1 MSNIL
6 ETIRNKIK
14 YELGINKLEQEYE
27 SLYFLLN
34 NVIDITKL
42 PEAKD
47 KDLRWLQKCD
57 ALLLVIFDAL
67 CKKFNL
73 SYWLEYGNLL
83 GAVRHKGFIPWDDD
97 ADVVMPREDMDKVMP
112 LMNKIIEHYGLKL
125 SFSKLH
131 PLRCIVLSYKREE
144 TSLWVDI
151 FPLDTYKT
159 DESIENIEKKMLEY
173 RSIFWSHLDWP
184 ASKLSSVKQEIFPSN
199 EGASHTYLL
208 GALEVWVG
216 DKRDLLIYDKN
227 NIFPLQRINF
237 ENHQLNA
244 PKNIDASLRLEY
256 GDGYMDFPRNAI
268 NTHGSSDSPV
278 DVIKKK
284 ETDMARV
291 FEELQQI
298 YKDISNENR

>member
-6 ETIRNKIK
+6 DTIRNKIK

-73 SYWLEYGNLL
+73 SYCLEFGNLL

-97 ADVVMPREDMDKVMP
+97 ADVVMPREDLDKVMP
-112 LMNKIIEHYGLKL
+112 LMNDIIERYGMKL

-151 FPLDTYKT
+151 FPLDYYQT
-159 DESIENIEKKMLEY
+159 DETVEEVNKKVLKY
-173 RSIFWSHLDWP
+173 RDIFWNHLDWTS
-184 ASKLSSVKQEIFPSN
+184 AKLSEVKKEMFPENKYASN
-199 EGASHTYLL
+199 KYLI
-208 GALEVWVG
+208 GNLEAWVG
-216 DKRDLLIYDKN
+216 DKKDILVFDEKS
-227 NIFPLQRINF
+227 IFPLQKIDF
-237 ENHQLNA
+237 EGYKLNA

-284 ETDMARV
+284 GTDMARV